1 MANEEFIQA
10 ESIKRNH
17 FDLSHKIMSTYKKGH
32 IYPINTRI
40 LETGDRITGN
50 YKILMRKLA
59 SIVPGFDTQEVV
71 IRNFAVPIRVL
82 FPEFME
88 WATGFKTYDDQQ
100 QYEGDVPRWEPKMQD
115 TNINSLWVHL
125 GYPANCVPTLSPASF
140 KVQAYYWI
148 YDYHFR
154 YKVLEKSILKDGKPG
169 GYDLSKG
176 APIMRISRDYD
187 YFTTGLTSQQLGE
200 EISIPMTGDA
210 KATFNDLTFAYI
222 DKNNFWQN
230 NSLKVENNG
239 TGSPAIV
246 GEKYIKPDGNG
257 KSNDYFLKSG
267 IDSVNLIAKDLKTD
281 LSVNQAITIDK
292 AKLENNVVSLKNIS
306 AISLTMLRQAR
317 ARQLKAEMLMRT
329 GLLPNNILRMNWGI
343 SPSDEIYGYP
353 EYLGGY
359 RFYLVNSEVLQTS
372 QSTEGQPLGQMGGH
386 TIGAG
391 QGSDFDYRA
400 KEPTVF
406 MSVMYIKTE
415 NVYGSQGMPREDL
428 FIDNEDA
435 IAWPQYQHLSE
446 QKVYKQEILCKS
458 KVLPIWTDEQMQKLK
473 NDGYQ
478 DTEQAKK
485 YNEDV
490 FMFQPIYQYKR
501 AVSSQV
507 RGLFIQEQA
516 YKHDLANNEEAK
528 VPENIKINN
537 NLYFWTQAR
546 FYSIVKGKEPTY
558 NMDFIYEP
566 IDTRNNATVVG
577 GLIEKERALQEYISF
592 IDIECHKWSNLSLL
606 GTPRF

>member
-1 MANEEFIQA
+1 MANEEYIQA
-10 ESIKRNH
+10 ETIKRNH

-32 IYPINTRI
+32 IYPINSRI

-50 YKILMRKLA
+50 YKVLMRKLA

-100 QYEGDVPRWEPKMQD
+100 PYEGDVPRWEPKMED

-169 GYDLSKG
+169 EYDLSKG
-176 APIMRISRDYD
+176 TPIMRVSRDYD

-200 EISIPMTGDA
+200 EVKLPIGDEAKAHWDDA
-210 KATFNDLTFAYI
+210 KLRDFVKIGRDGAPVINGIKVNVGGNFDFTTDPGSQDREANVVLNKPNNEIAPETFNAATLLI
-222 DKNNFWQN
+222 DTQLKEILNNN
-230 NSLKVENNG
+230 
-239 TGSPAIV
+239 I
-246 GEKYIKPDGNG
+246 IK
-257 KSNDYFLKSG
+257 
-267 IDSVNLIAKDLKTD
+267 
-281 LSVNQAITIDK
+281 LSEA
-292 AKLENNVVSLKNIS
+292 S
-306 AISLTMLRQAR
+306 AISLTLFRQAR

-329 GLLPNNILRMNWGI
+329 GLMPNNILRMNWGI

-458 KVLPIWTDEQMQKLK
+458 KVLPIWTDAKMQKLK
-473 NDGYQ
+473 NDGFQ
-478 DTEQAKK
+478 DTNQAKK

-490 FMFQPIYQYKR
+490 FMFQPPYQYKR
-501 AVSSQV
+501 SAISQV

-516 YKHDLANNEEAK
+516 YKHDLLDGDDHK
-528 VPENIKINN
+528 VSENIRINN

-546 FYSIVKGKEPTY
+546 FYSIVKDKEPTY

-577 GLIEKERALQEYISF
+577 GLIEEERALQEYISF

-606 GTPRF
+606 GTPRI